1 MPTLHSRTK
10 LRVMADTT
18 VLLAGI
24 IWPRFPYEVL
34 QHALR
39 GDFQLVL
46 CPFVLTQ
53 AHRKFREIFPAFT
66 EDFAEFLVDVPYE
79 RISDPISSS
88 VLANQQLMRDITD
101 IPIALAAIN
110 AEVDYFVSDDK
121 DFTAPDQPIH
131 RNLSILQTGT
141 FLNEVM
147 GRSRDELDRIKRR
160 TWADIPD
167 E

>member
-1 MPTLHSRTK
+1 MLSKTK
-10 LRVMADTT
+10 LRVMVDTN

-24 IWPRFPYEVL
+24 VWPRFPHEVL

-46 CPFVLTQ
+46 CPFVLTE
-53 AHRKFREIFPAFT
+53 AHRKFREVFPAFT
-66 EDFAEFLVDVPYE
+66 EEFTEFLVDVPYE
-79 RISDPISSS
+79 TVSDPVSSS

-110 AEVDYFVSDDK
+110 AKVDYFVSDDK
-121 DFTAPDQPIH
+121 DFTDPDQPIH
-131 RNLSILQTGT
+131 RRLSVLQSGT

-147 GRSRDELDRIKRR
+147 GRGRDDPGRIKRR
-160 TWADIPD
+160 TWADIS
-167 E
+167 EE

>member
-1 MPTLHSRTK
+1 MPTLLSRTK
-10 LRVMADTT
+10 LRVMVDTT

-46 CPFVLTQ
+46 CPFVLTE
-53 AHRKFREIFPAFT
+53 AHRKFHEIFPGFT
-66 EDFAEFLVDVPYE
+66 DDFAEFLVDVPYE
-79 RISDPISSS
+79 RVSDPISSS

-101 IPIALAAIN
+101 VPIALAAIN

-131 RNLSILQTGT
+131 RILSILQTGT

-147 GRSRDELDRIKRR
+147 GRSREELTRIKRR

>member
-1 MPTLHSRTK
+1 M
-10 LRVMADTT
+10 VDTN

-39 GDFQLVL
+39 GDIQLVL
-46 CPFVLTQ
+46 CPFILAE
-53 AHRKFREIFPAFT
+53 AHRKFREIFPAFI
-66 EDFAEFLVDVPYE
+66 EDFAEFLVDVPHE
-79 RISDPISSS
+79 RVSDPTSRS
-88 VLANQQLMRDITD
+88 VSANRRLMRDFTD

-110 AEVDYFVSDDK
+110 AQVDYFLSDDK
-121 DFTAPDQPIH
+121 DFTDSDQPIH
-131 RNLSILQTGT
+131 RKLSILQSGT
-141 FLNEVM
+141 FLSEVM
-147 GRSRDELDRIKRR
+147 GRSHDELDRIKRR

>member
-1 MPTLHSRTK
+1 MPTLLSRTK
-10 LRVMADTT
+10 LRVMVDTT

-39 GDFQLVL
+39 GNFQLVL

-66 EDFAEFLVDVPYE
+66 DDFAEFLVDVPYE
-79 RISDPISSS
+79 RVSDPISSS

-101 IPIALAAIN
+101 IPVALAAID
-110 AEVDYFVSDDK
+110 AQVDYFVSDDK
-121 DFTAPDQPIH
+121 DFTDPNQPIH
-131 RNLSILQTGT
+131 RKLSILQTGT

-147 GRSRDELDRIKRR
+147 GRNRDELDRIKCR

>member
-1 MPTLHSRTK
+1 M
-10 LRVMADTT
+10 VDTT

-66 EDFAEFLVDVPYE
+66 DDFAEFLVDVPYE
-79 RISDPISSS
+79 RVSDPISSS

-101 IPIALAAIN
+101 TPIALAAIN
-110 AEVDYFVSDDK
+110 AQVDYFVSDDK
-121 DFTAPDQPIH
+121 DCTAPDQPIH

-147 GRSRDELDRIKRR
+147 GRNRDELDRIKRR

-167 E
+167 EQVL

>member
-1 MPTLHSRTK
+1 M
-10 LRVMADTT
+10 VDTT

-24 IWPRFPYEVL
+24 VWPRFPNEIL

-46 CPFVLTQ
+46 CPFVLTE
-53 AHRKFREIFPAFT
+53 AHRKFREIFPAFAEEFT
-66 EDFAEFLVDVPYE
+66 EFLVDVPYE
-79 RISDPISSS
+79 RVSDPVSSS
-88 VLANQQLMRDITD
+88 VLANQQLMGDITD
-101 IPIALAAIN
+101 IPIALAAID

-121 DFTAPDQPIH
+121 DFTDPDQPIH
-131 RNLSILQTGT
+131 RQLSVLQSGT

-147 GRSRDELDRIKRR
+147 GRSRDELNRIKRR
-160 TWADIPD
+160 TWADVPD